1 MCLLISFVMDKL
13 PFPCTINELVLVVL
27 GQFMELLT
35 SRIFLHSPVVNTL
48 YPSSTKIHCPPPSQL
63 HVDLVHVFTEPLL
76 LVG

>member
-1 MCLLISFVMDKL
+1 
-13 PFPCTINELVLVVL
+13 
-27 GQFMELLT
+27 MEPLT

-48 YPSSTKIHCPPPSQL
+48 YPSSTKIHCTPPSQL